1 MMNNAVPAT
10 EPLVSVFSLTITP
23 HEGRVEQ
30 PIVGIL
36 FDGVDFLASL
46 DRVGF
51 DPDEI
56 LGPDS
61 PLLPALWP
69 GRVAVYQCTC
79 TVPGCG
85 VAAPVIEQV
94 GHLVRWSDI
103 RTYTGVF
110 DGPIE
115 TGRTLP
121 RGQLL
126 TDREFYFDAEQY
138 AAAIAS
144 VSRDQWETPARV
156 TARLVREALEVDPRV
171 AEAGLE
177 VRWVW
182 AITWRERRS
191 ITWQIGLRHHKR
203 REFVIELGV
212 GPGSAEERAAVILD
226 ILDRKPVETWARR
239 FPVKN

>member
-1 MMNNAVPAT
+1 MINAVSAI
-10 EPLVSVFSLTITP
+10 EPQTSVFSLTIAP
-23 HEGRVEQ
+23 HEGRLEQ
-30 PIVGIL
+30 PVVGIL

-46 DRVGF
+46 NRVGF
-51 DPDEI
+51 DPDVI

-85 VAAPVIEQV
+85 VAAPIIEQV
-94 GHLVRWSDI
+94 GALVRWSDF

-110 DGPIE
+110 EGPVE
-115 TGRTLP
+115 VLGRTG

-126 TDREFYFDAEQY
+126 SDREFYFDAEQY

-144 VSRDQWETPARV
+144 VRRYQWETPARV

-177 VRWVW
+177 VGWVW
-182 AITWRERRS
+182 AITWRVRRP
-191 ITWQIGLRHHKR
+191 ITWQIGFRHHKR

-212 GPGSAEERAAVILD
+212 GPGSPEERAAIILD

-239 FPVKN
+239 FPVKS